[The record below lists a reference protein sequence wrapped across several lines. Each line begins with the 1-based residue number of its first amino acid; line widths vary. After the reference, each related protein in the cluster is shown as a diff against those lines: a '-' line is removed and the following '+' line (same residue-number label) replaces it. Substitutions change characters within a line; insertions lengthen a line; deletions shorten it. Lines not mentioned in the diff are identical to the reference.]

1 MRRTVTG
8 LFALVVL
15 GLPAPASPRASE
27 LNEATSTLKQLLSL
41 SGVAGYEGA
50 VRAAIRSALPSWASP
65 EEDNLGNLTVTVGS
79 GAPQR
84 LLIAHMDEPGYV
96 VTAIT
101 DGGYLKVQR
110 LARNSLP
117 PLFDQFILGQPVVV
131 GGRHAALP
139 GVTVIYSTHLW
150 RGEGAPLKSAVE
162 PEDLFVDIGARS
174 PEEVRAAGARL
185 LDPLTIARRVVDL
198 AGDKVA
204 GPAMDDR
211 AGCAALLVLLRR
223 LEPVKVRGT
232 LTVAFSAQEVMGAR
246 GAARLARRLHPDAVL
261 VIDPPLLPDAGPRA
275 PQGRRTPGD
284 GPVVGMPGGP
294 VAQPLYDRIATLAA
308 RDGVPIQTSAYS
320 GLGDGEPFANRAP
333 LLPIGVPVLHPA
345 TPGEIADVHDVL
357 ALARLL
363 AAFVE
368 EGA

>member
-8 LFALVVL
+8 LFALLLGVL
-15 GLPAPASPRASE
+15 APASPRAAE
-27 LNEATSTLKQLLSL
+27 LDEAASTLKQLVSL
-41 SGVAGYEGA
+41 PGVAGYEGA

-65 EEDNLGNLTVTVGS
+65 EEDTLGNLTVTIGS

-96 VTAIT
+96 VSAIT

-110 LARNSLP
+110 LSRTPLP
-117 PLFDQFILGQPVVV
+117 ALFDQFILGQPVVI
-131 GGRHAALP
+131 GGRHGVVP

-150 RGEGAPLKSAVE
+150 RGEGAPLKAPVE
-162 PEDLFVDIGARS
+162 PEDLFVDVGARS
-174 PEEVRAAGARL
+174 PEEVRAAGVRL

-211 AGCAALLVLLRR
+211 AGCAALVLLLRR

-232 LTVAFSAQEVMGAR
+232 VTIAFSAQEVMGAR
-246 GAARLARRLHPDAVL
+246 GAARLARRLHPDTVL
-261 VIDPPLLPDAGPRA
+261 VIDPPALPDAGPRA
-275 PQGRRTPGD
+275 APGRRTPGD

-294 VAQPLYDRIATLAA
+294 VAQPLYDRIAALAA
-308 RDGVPIQTSAYS
+308 RDGVSIQTSTYS
-320 GLGDGEPFANRAP
+320 DLGDGEPFANRVP
-333 LLPIGVPVLHPA
+333 LLLIGVPVLHPA
-345 TPGEIADVHDVL
+345 TPAEIADIHDL
-357 ALARLL
+357 QALARLL
-363 AAFVE
+363 ASFVE